1 MLNCPEATWAVV
13 TPVFE
18 DGRSFAQLCRDLS
31 RNECELEIIA
41 VDDGSLLDPPA
52 IGALEQ
58 LGLVG
63 KIIRLKRNVGHQ
75 GAIAVGLACT
85 AAEKRYA
92 GVVVM
97 DCDGEDQPEHVIRL
111 IQALGPDCDAVV
123 AHRGQRSESV
133 GFRIFYILY
142 RTLFRLLT
150 GRNIR
155 SGNFCALSC
164 QALSRLTAMQ
174 ETRLH
179 LAAALVKSKLGLRAI
194 RSDRGKRYA
203 GRSQMNFIALAV
215 HGIRAIA
222 VFDDAVLMRVG
233 AACVGTAAAG
243 GLVFS
248 AAAILKISGLATP
261 GWLTTVTGFLLLILL
276 QTGVFSVIAL
286 MINRLGPLSP
296 AEIST
301 AVLSLILGTES
312 TRQK

>member
-1 MLNCPEATWAVV
+1 MLNSSEARWAIV

-18 DGRSFAQLCRDLS
+18 DGKSFTQLCHDLAQTGG
-31 RNECELEIIA
+31 ELEIIA

-52 IGALEQ
+52 VVALEQ
-58 LGLVG
+58 SGLVG
-63 KIIRLKRNVGHQ
+63 KIVRLKRNVGHQ
-75 GAIAVGLACT
+75 GAIAVGLACA

-133 GFRIFYILY
+133 GFRVFYVLY

-150 GRNIR
+150 GRSIR
-155 SGNFCALSC
+155 SGNFCALGHR
-164 QALSRLTAMQ
+164 ALLRLTAMQ

-194 RSDRGKRYA
+194 RLDRGKRYA
-203 GRSQMNFIALAV
+203 GCPQMNFIALAV
-215 HGIRAIA
+215 HGIRALA

-233 AACVGTAAAG
+233 AACVGTAGVG

-261 GWLTTVTGFLLLILL
+261 GWLTTVTGFLLLVLL
-276 QTGVFSVIAL
+276 QTGMFSVIAL
-286 MINRLGPLSP
+286 VINRLGPVSP

-301 AVLSLILGTES
+301 AALSLILRIES
-312 TRQK
+312 TREK